1 MLGRYSVYAANLG
14 SMMLLARVFTPE
26 QFGIIAS
33 VAVFSTFFQMLS
45 EAGLGPSIIN
55 VDALEKTDRNGIF
68 GLTVI
73 VGLCVGL
80 LFYLATPIIVDF
92 YKIEALEQIIPYT
105 SVGLFFFTCSIVP
118 MAFLLREQLFFN
130 ISVIGLASEIVSTG
144 TTIIISKVT
153 DPLHALA
160 SKPLVL
166 SATSFLL
173 AYLFS
178 SKTEFG
184 RPIFGTKFSAIKP
197 LFSFSAYQFSFN
209 LVNYFT
215 RNLDNILVAKYMGA
229 SYLGVYD
236 KAYQIMRYP
245 LMLLTFAMTPAI
257 QPVIRKY
264 ANDLEMVEVIHRD
277 FTFKLSIAGAVVALM
292 IFVFSEQMVLVLL
305 GSSWS
310 EVVPLIKIL
319 ALAIPVQVVLST
331 SGSFFQALNRTDLL
345 FACGVFSSIIT
356 AGGIVW
362 GILQR
367 DLTVLSWSI
376 VITFHINFILAYCV
390 LYIVI
395 FKKSPLRFLSRMLPA
410 GLITAAMTASAMIL
424 KY

>member
-1 MLGRYSVYAANLG
+1 
-14 SMMLLARVFTPE
+14 
-26 QFGIIAS
+26 
-33 VAVFSTFFQMLS
+33 
-45 EAGLGPSIIN
+45 
-55 VDALEKTDRNGIF
+55 
-68 GLTVI
+68 
-73 VGLCVGL
+73 
-80 LFYLATPIIVDF
+80 
-92 YKIEALEQIIPYT
+92 
-105 SVGLFFFTCSIVP
+105 
-118 MAFLLREQLFFN
+118 
-130 ISVIGLASEIVSTG
+130 
-144 TTIIISKVT
+144 
-153 DPLHALA
+153 
-160 SKPLVL
+160 
-166 SATSFLL
+166 
-173 AYLFS
+173 
-178 SKTEFG
+178 
-184 RPIFGTKFSAIKP
+184 
-197 LFSFSAYQFSFN
+197 
-209 LVNYFT
+209 
-215 RNLDNILVAKYMGA
+215 
-229 SYLGVYD
+229 
-236 KAYQIMRYP
+236 
-245 LMLLTFAMTPAI
+245 MLLTFAMTPAI

-277 FTFKLSIAGAVVALM
+277 FTFKLSIAGAVVALI
-292 IFVFSEQMVLVLL
+292 IFLFSDQMVLVLL

-390 LYIVI
+390 LYIVV
-395 FKKSPLRFLSRMLPA
+395 FKKSPLGFLSRMLPA

>member
-26 QFGIIAS
+26 QFGVIAS

-55 VDALEKTDRNGIF
+55 IDRLEKVDRNGIF

-73 VGLCVGL
+73 IGLCVGL

-92 YKIEALEQIIPYT
+92 YAIESLWQVIPYT
-105 SVGLFFFTCSIVP
+105 SAGLFFFTCSIVP

-130 ISVIGLASEIVSTG
+130 ISVIGVASEIVSTIS
-144 TTIIISKVT
+144 TVIISKIA
-153 DPLHALA
+153 DPLYALA
-160 SKPLVL
+160 SKPLFL

-173 AYLFS
+173 AYVLS

-184 RPIFGTKFSAIKP
+184 RPNFGTKFTAIKP
-197 LFSFSAYQFSFN
+197 LLSFSAYQFSFN

-229 SYLGVYD
+229 TYLGVYD

-264 ANDLEMVEVIHRD
+264 ANDLDVVEVIHRD
-277 FTFKLSIAGAVVALM
+277 FTFKLSIAGAVVALV
-292 IFVFSEQMVLVLL
+292 IFVFSDQMVSFLL
-305 GSSWS
+305 GSKWN

-345 FACGVFSSIIT
+345 FVCGVFSAIIT

-367 DLTVLSWSI
+367 DLTVLSWAI
-376 VITFHINFILAYCV
+376 VITFHVNFILAYCV
-390 LYIVI
+390 LYIAI
-395 FKKSPLRFLSRMLPA
+395 FKKSPLRFLFRMLPA
-410 GLITAAMTASAMIL
+410 GLITAAMTASAISL
-424 KY
+424 K